1 MPDSQEQIEG
11 EAPANGSVAAGIS
24 NAIVR
29 LTREYT
35 GRGPTKARTTISENL
50 VVVLM
55 ADTLLKAE
63 RTLATK
69 GEGAMVCALRQKF
82 QQAMEDDLI
91 ATVEEH
97 SGRKVSAFMSGNHI
111 DPDMG
116 VEIFVLEPV

>member
-1 MPDSQEQIEG
+1 MPDTQEQIDG
-11 EAPANGSVAAGIS
+11 EAHTNGSVAAGIS

-50 VVVLM
+50 IVVLM

-63 RTLATK
+63 RTLAAN
-69 GEGAMVCALRQKF
+69 GEGPMVCALRQKF
-82 QQAMEDDLI
+82 QQAMEEALI

-97 SGRKVSAFMSGNHI
+97 SGRKVTAFMSSNHI

-116 VEIFVLEPV
+116 VEVFVLEPV